1 MPYDIDTAPTSEPV
15 TTAEAKTWARITTA
29 ADDFDIDFK
38 IKAAREYVETYSG
51 RALLGQTWDLVL
63 DRFPPKEI
71 LLYKPPVTSVTSIT
85 YTDVNGNTGT
95 VLATTEYQT
104 DFISEPARIREAFS
118 KSWPSTRAEMN
129 AVTIKFVSGY
139 ANKTLVPES
148 LKQAIKELVSFWY
161 YNREAVIVGLEFREL
176 PFGVQDLIK
185 QYEVAQ
191 I

>member
-1 MPYDIDTAPTSEPV
+1 MPYEIDTAPTSEPV

-29 ADDFDIDFK
+29 EDDFNIDFK

-63 DRFPPKEI
+63 DRFPKEI
-71 LLYKPPVTSVTSIT
+71 LLRKPPVTSVTSIE
-85 YTDVNGNTGT
+85 YTDVNGVTGT
-95 VLATTEYQT
+95 ALASTEYQT
-104 DFISEPARIREAFS
+104 DFVSEPARIREAYS

-139 ANKTLVPES
+139 ANKALVPES

-176 PFGVQDLIK
+176 PFGVQALIK